1 METILFVLITTLP
14 SHIIAFY
21 QFWDFPWRS
30 RTLALVLVALH
41 VCLKTFAVYLAL
53 CGGLHIR
60 VLEFAFSLIGL
71 AIYLCLLRTDI
82 NATLFF
88 FVLVMDYL
96 IVVRGIA
103 TFASA
108 WAFHSSS
115 QSYVSSLI
123 CLLLYLLTLPPVL
136 SLCRHRTEILFQHR
150 ASGLWRGFFLLLLS
164 MTAIILLFTDA
175 FDASSVQSWSFFFA
189 RIGLSACILFAYALM
204 LKALENI
211 RHQAVLEEQANQIQR
226 ILQTQRSMYAHQ
238 SAYLE
243 ELRRARHDLRQ
254 HEYMIQSY
262 LNSGDPSRLRQYLQT
277 YLADLPHV
285 ADQHYCKNP
294 SLDALMRFY
303 AGRIREAG
311 IRLEAEFSLPE
322 ALPFPEPDLCVVLGN
337 LLENAQEACS
347 GLENP
352 YIRVAAKL
360 TAANAFVLLVEN
372 SAPTPPRQRADGSL
386 LSTKREGAGIGTGSV
401 RLLAQEHG
409 GMAEFRWEEGVFQ
422 ASVFLPG

>member
-123 CLLLYLLTLPPVL
+123 CLLLYLLTLPPCAFSVPPPDGDFV
-136 SLCRHRTEILFQHR
+136 S
-150 ASGLWRGFFLLLLS
+150 ASGVGPLAGFFPVATL
-164 MTAIILLFTDA
+164 D
-175 FDASSVQSWSFFFA
+175 D
-189 RIGLSACILFAYALM
+189 RHHPAL
-204 LKALENI
+204 
-211 RHQAVLEEQANQIQR
+211 
-226 ILQTQRSMYAHQ
+226 Y
-238 SAYLE
+238 
-243 ELRRARHDLRQ
+243 
-254 HEYMIQSY
+254 
-262 LNSGDPSRLRQYLQT
+262 GRL
-277 YLADLPHV
+277 
-285 ADQHYCKNP
+285 
-294 SLDALMRFY
+294 
-303 AGRIREAG
+303 
-311 IRLEAEFSLPE
+311 
-322 ALPFPEPDLCVVLGN
+322 
-337 LLENAQEACS
+337 
-347 GLENP
+347 
-352 YIRVAAKL
+352 
-360 TAANAFVLLVEN
+360 
-372 SAPTPPRQRADGSL
+372 
-386 LSTKREGAGIGTGSV
+386 
-401 RLLAQEHG
+401 
-409 GMAEFRWEEGVFQ
+409 
-422 ASVFLPG
+422 

>member
-136 SLCRHRTEILFQHR
+136 SLCRHRTEVLFQYR

-175 FDASSVQSWSFFFA
+175 FDASSVQSWSFFLA
-189 RIGLSACILFAYALM
+189 RIGPSAC
-204 LKALENI
+204 
-211 RHQAVLEEQANQIQR
+211 
-226 ILQTQRSMYAHQ
+226 S
-238 SAYLE
+238 
-243 ELRRARHDLRQ
+243 
-254 HEYMIQSY
+254 
-262 LNSGDPSRLRQYLQT
+262 
-277 YLADLPHV
+277 LA
-285 ADQHYCKNP
+285 A
-294 SLDALMRFY
+294 
-303 AGRIREAG
+303 
-311 IRLEAEFSLPE
+311 
-322 ALPFPEPDLCVVLGN
+322 
-337 LLENAQEACS
+337 
-347 GLENP
+347 
-352 YIRVAAKL
+352 
-360 TAANAFVLLVEN
+360 
-372 SAPTPPRQRADGSL
+372 
-386 LSTKREGAGIGTGSV
+386 
-401 RLLAQEHG
+401 
-409 GMAEFRWEEGVFQ
+409 
-422 ASVFLPG
+422 